1 MNSIKQTEPIRTSGH
16 TRPGVIPFACSM
28 ALLLAILTILTGAA
42 TAQNKYERMRIDKV
56 DITFNET
63 DINPPAAE
71 NYRGIIKEIIGATYS
86 TAKIHDSIQAV
97 YKTKKVSLVQVSAE
111 LNNTGGVDLTY
122 LIRLKPLVQKVSILL
137 DDAAKRLVTE
147 QELLFKLNLLEPG
160 TAITEQS
167 LSNNADQILDYLR
180 EHGFYRSEVTFEQK
194 PIAGSN
200 AVDVVFKVSPNAQT
214 KIAAFVVRIDGL
226 AEPIPQK
233 EIKLQ
238 PGSRFTREKLTNDIA
253 SIRNYLRK
261 KDFAAPELDDPK
273 VSYDSDADTISI
285 ELDGKVGPVVKVSV
299 ESEKLKVGDSTL
311 NRLLPIKREGT
322 LDFAAIV
329 EGERRLENYFQE
341 KGYFF
346 ADVSPVCSVD
356 PPLNLD
362 GTAVP
367 NNTEFVC
374 SSLGSS
380 DLRGRTVNVI
390 YRLNENRRLRLV
402 SLRIR
407 GTDRLPIEEIRTV
420 FESQEANALG
430 IIPVL
435 GYGRGFTS
443 LNILERDAA
452 TIRSLMNE
460 LGYRDAQVRVN
471 QGVSP
476 NGEDLIITFQ
486 VDEGAPTMVASVNI
500 VGNNAISSDELKR
513 ELPKLAGLTYS
524 RARVRNAVRKISEIY
539 SNAGFYD
546 ARITSAIIDSPA
558 VVGETKHEIKVE
570 LRVET
575 EGRRVVINRV
585 LVSGNKKTKSGAILK
600 AATLKPGAFLRAAD
614 VYGSE
619 LSLYSTDAFDRV
631 VIKPEPAG
639 DTPAGDKAVD
649 VLINVNEQPPRLLTY
664 GGGYSTDLG
673 LNGFFDIRHVN
684 LLGNLWQGGARV
696 RWSQFQQIVQFD
708 FINPRFFRDGEKRFA
723 PLTFSAEYQRD
734 ATVTRFFRSA
744 FDKGT
749 FGIVQRI
756 DADGNPIDVLGGPAG
771 SPTINRLLLTAET
784 SRTLSRK
791 KRSILFARY
800 RFEDVRL
807 SNIDSLLI
815 KDLLEP
821 DKRVR
826 ISGFGFTYVRD
837 TRENC
842 SVKFTLLDLIAKGEL
857 GDPCRYNASDPTRGS
872 YITAEYNISLPLLG
886 ANIGFQKFQ
895 ASYNIYYTFPWL
907 KNTTLAGRAI
917 LGLATVFSSGDRF
930 QSAQFPGL
938 EGILPI
944 SERFF
949 AGGSNTLRGFDFEEA
964 GPRVVIVPQ
973 GTYLNSAGNQV
984 YLDPFTIPF
993 GGNALAVINLEA
1005 RIPISKSV
1013 RVVPFYDGGNV
1024 FARIGDIFNP
1034 PDVPPNDVFR
1044 RNLRAL
1050 WSHTAGIGLRLK
1062 TPVGGEFGIDY
1073 GRLLN
1078 PPRFLIPQTTGPN
1091 ATYQLRQ
1098 DQIHFRFSQ
1107 AF

>member
-1 MNSIKQTEPIRTSGH
+1 MNSIRQTESKGTSGH
-16 TRPGVIPFACSM
+16 TRPGVNPFAYSLALM
-28 ALLLAILTILTGAA
+28 LALLISLAANA

-71 NYRGIIKEIIGATYS
+71 VYRGLINEIIATTYS
-86 TAKIHDSIQAV
+86 TAKIHDSIQAI
-97 YKTKKVSLVQVSAE
+97 YKTKKVSLVQVSAS
-111 LNNTGGVDLTY
+111 LSTTGGVDLKY
-122 LIRLKPLVQKVSILL
+122 VIRLKPLVRKVSIIL
-137 DDAAKRLVTE
+137 DGEARKLVTE

-160 TAITEQS
+160 TAITNQS

-194 PIAGSN
+194 PATTANG
-200 AVDVVFKVSPNAQT
+200 VDVVFKVSPNAQA
-214 KIAAFVVRIDGL
+214 KIAAFVIRIDGL
-226 AEPIPQK
+226 DAPIPQK

-238 PGSRFTREKLTNDIA
+238 PGAVFSREKLTKDIV
-253 SIRNYLRK
+253 SIRGYLRN
-261 KDFAAPELDDPK
+261 KDFAVPELDDPK
-273 VSYDSDADTISI
+273 VSYDSDANTISI
-285 ELDGKVGPVVKVSV
+285 DLVGKVGPVVKVSV
-299 ESEKLKVGDSTL
+299 ESEKLKVSDSTL

-322 LDFAAIV
+322 LDYAAIV

-346 ADVSPVCSVD
+346 ADVLPVCSVD

-362 GTAVP
+362 GTVVQ
-367 NNTEFVC
+367 NETEFVC

-380 DLRGRTVNVI
+380 DLKDRTVSVI
-390 YRLNENRRLRLV
+390 YRLNENRKLKLV

-407 GTDRLPIEEIRTV
+407 GTDKLPIEEIRTV

-430 IIPVL
+430 VIPVL

-460 LGYRDAQVRVN
+460 LGYRDARVRVN

-486 VDEGAPTMVASVNI
+486 VDEGAPTIVASVDV
-500 VGNNAISSDELKR
+500 VGNSSISSDQLNR

-539 SNAGFYD
+539 SNAGYYD
-546 ARITSAIIDSPA
+546 ARITSSIVDPPT
-558 VVGETKHEIKVE
+558 VDGETKHDIKVE
-570 LRVET
+570 FRIET
-575 EGRRVVINRV
+575 EGRKVVINRV
-585 LVSGNKKTKSGAILK
+585 LVSGNKKTKNTAILK

-619 LSLYSTDAFDRV
+619 VNLYSTDAFDRV
-631 VIKPEPAG
+631 EIKPEPAG
-639 DTPAGDKAVD
+639 DTSAGEKAVD

-684 LLGNLWQGGARV
+684 LIGNLWQGGARM
-696 RWSQFQQIVQFD
+696 RWSQLQQIIQFD
-708 FINPRFFRDGEKRFA
+708 FINPRFLRDGENRFA
-723 PLTFSAEYQRD
+723 PLTISAQYQRD
-734 ATVTRFFRSA
+734 TTVTRFFRSA

-756 DADGNPIDVLGGPAG
+756 DADGNPIDDFGNPAG
-771 SPTINRLLLTAET
+771 RPTINRLSLSAET

-857 GDPCRYNASDPTRGS
+857 GEACRYNASDPTRGS
-872 YITAEYNISLPLLG
+872 YITAEYNISLTQLG

-895 ASYNIYYTFPWL
+895 ASYNFYYTFPQL

-917 LGLATVFSSGDRF
+917 LGLATVFSSADRF
-930 QSAQFPGL
+930 QNAQFADL

-964 GPRVVIVPQ
+964 GPRVVVVPQ
-973 GTYLNSAGNQV
+973 GTFLNSAGNQV

-993 GGNALAVINLEA
+993 GGNALAVVNLEA
-1005 RIPISKSV
+1005 RIPLSKSI
-1013 RVVPFYDGGNV
+1013 RIVPFYDGGNV
-1024 FARIGDIFNP
+1024 FRRIGDIFNP

-1044 RNLRAL
+1044 QNLRAL
-1050 WSHTAGIGLRLK
+1050 WTHTAGIGLRLK
-1062 TPVGGEFGIDY
+1062 TPVGGEFAVDY

-1078 PPRFLIPQTTGPN
+1078 PPRFQIPQTAGPN